1 MGILLEVCVG
11 DALGLAEAVAGGA
24 DRLELSAAL
33 AVGGLTPSV
42 GLMAL
47 AARCGVPVM
56 AMIRP
61 RTGDFVYSP
70 AEVSVMRADIQAVR
84 QAGLAGVVI
93 GASLTDGR
101 LDRAVLADLMAGAQ
115 EMDVTLHRAVDLCPD
130 ADEAVE
136 AAVALGIRRI
146 LSSGGALRAVD
157 GLTRLAAM
165 MRAAQGRLVVMPG
178 SGVSVETL
186 PVLRALP
193 LREVHAS
200 CAVPVPFDKRAQAF
214 GFQIAGEKRTDRGRV
229 AALKSAL
236 TGPNPG

>member
-1 MGILLEVCVG
+1 MGILLEVCVD
-11 DALGLAEAVAGGA
+11 DALGLAEALAGGA
-24 DRLELSAAL
+24 NRVELCAAL

-101 LDRAVLADLMAGAQ
+101 LDPVVLADLMAGAQ
-115 EMDVTLHRAVDLCPD
+115 EMDVTLHRA
-130 ADEAVE
+130 
-136 AAVALGIRRI
+136 
-146 LSSGGALRAVD
+146 
-157 GLTRLAAM
+157 
-165 MRAAQGRLVVMPG
+165 
-178 SGVSVETL
+178 
-186 PVLRALP
+186 
-193 LREVHAS
+193 
-200 CAVPVPFDKRAQAF
+200 
-214 GFQIAGEKRTDRGRV
+214 
-229 AALKSAL
+229 
-236 TGPNPG
+236 